1 MITLK
6 IYLRSYKPEAID
18 GIVWISFYIDR
29 KKVNFSTDIKTLKKN
44 WNEKKSCIATT
55 DKDHK
60 DKNLIIETIC
70 SRINN
75 VFVKYRLKDRKL
87 TREAFKRAYNRPDDF
102 DTIFDFIKAYSSRLN
117 FKNELSTMQTHKKV
131 ILKLKQFNPLL
142 HFDDITKEWL
152 DEYYLNLIKE
162 HKNCQNTAYKDMS
175 TLRKYVNAAFKAG
188 YMDENPFADWAIK
201 RTTSNYSYLTEEEL
215 KRVITVY
222 KKGHL
227 NPNHYRT
234 LEFFLFMCFSSL
246 HVSDALSLTLE
257 QFNKDTFIYYRIKN
271 KNKKPEPILVPVSD
285 SLRQIIVNI
294 VGNRKQGKIFEKLPA
309 EQTMNG
315 YLKEIMKMENVKIA
329 KNISHKSGRHTF
341 ATYYLAKSKDLSSLK
356 EILGHSDVRETL
368 IYAHVLEESK
378 QEGIKNFN
386 TFEL

>member
-6 IYLRSYKPEAID
+6 IYLRSYKPESID
-18 GIVWISFYIDR
+18 GIVWISFYLDR
-29 KKVNFSTDIKTLKKN
+29 KKVNFSTDVKTLKKN
-44 WNEKKSCIATT
+44 WNEAKCCITSG
-55 DKDHK
+55 DKEFR

-102 DTIFDFIKAYSSRLN
+102 DTFFDFIKANSTRIN
-117 FKNELSTMQTHKKV
+117 FKNELSTMQTHRKV
-131 ILKLKQFNPLL
+131 IDKLKQFNPLL

-152 DEYYLNLIKE
+152 DEYYLHLIKE

-175 TLRKYVNAAFKAG
+175 TIRKYVNAAFKAG
-188 YMDENPFADWAIK
+188 YMDENPFEDWVIK
-201 RTTSNYSYLTEEEL
+201 RTTSNYSYLTEVEL
-215 KRVITVY
+215 KRMIAVY
-222 KKGHL
+222 KKGNL
-227 NPNHYRT
+227 NLHHYRT

-257 QFNKDTFIYYRIKN
+257 QFNKDTFTYYRIKN
-271 KNKKPEPILVPVSD
+271 RNKKPEPVLVPISE
-285 SLRQIIVNI
+285 SLRQIISNI

-309 EQTMNG
+309 PQTMNI
-315 YLKEIMKMENVKIA
+315 YLKEIIKREDVKIE
-329 KNISHKSGRHTF
+329 KKLSHKSGRHTF
-341 ATYYLAKSKDLSSLK
+341 ATFYLAKSKDLSSLR
-356 EILGHSDVRETL
+356 EILGHSDIRETL

-378 QEGIKNFN
+378 QEGIKHFN
-386 TFEL
+386 AFEL